1 MTQNGLFFHSLRI
14 SDKVVNNL
22 SKNSW
27 CKGPTFEEEEEEKK
41 EKSNSSDWF
50 CWGRKDVPWGLM
62 TSRGVRGTGDEIFP
76 SIL

>member
-27 CKGPTFEEEEEEKK
+27 CKGPTFEGEEEKK
-41 EKSNSSDWF
+41 RNNQIPVNDFAEK
-50 CWGRKDVPWGLM
+50 GK
-62 TSRGVRGTGDEIFP
+62 IFHEA
-76 SIL
+76 

>member
-27 CKGPTFEEEEEEKK
+27 CKGPTFEEEEKEEEEKK
-41 EKSNSSDWF
+41 GKIKF
-50 CWGRKDVPWGLM
+50 Q
-62 TSRGVRGTGDEIFP
+62 
-76 SIL
+76 